1 MVDINIKPNFIPL
14 KFICMEE
21 VKVIGKYSSSQILIG
36 ESIANLHKYLPQSN
50 AFIITD
56 ENVDRIYRKS
66 FPKLPTFV
74 MPAGEAFKNLSTT
87 AEIYRWLLDHGADR
101 HSFIIGIGGGVV
113 CDLAGFIAST
123 FMRGVSF
130 GFVATT
136 LLAQVDAS
144 VGGKNGLD
152 LDGYKNIVGTFNQP
166 KFVICDITMLKTLPQ
181 VELSNGLA
189 EVVKH
194 ALIDD
199 ISKFEYIE
207 KNYKSIL
214 ALNLEMLEYLVTR
227 SVKIK
232 ARIVEVD
239 EREGGLRRVL
249 NLGHT
254 WGHAVEKIT
263 GIPHGQA
270 VSIGLV
276 FSAKLSYNKGM
287 LSEDER
293 DRIVN
298 LLSALG
304 LHIQVKADSAKV
316 LETLQKD
323 KKKIGN
329 GVHYVLMK
337 GIGQVEVVEISFDEL
352 KNYLN

>member
-1 MVDINIKPNFIPL
+1 
-14 KFICMEE
+14 MEV
-21 VKVIGKYSSSQILIG
+21 VKVSGKESNSQILIG
-36 ESIANLHKYLPQSN
+36 EKLGNLHKYIPHSN
-50 AFIITD
+50 TFIITD
-56 ENVDRIYRKS
+56 ENVDSIYRKL
-66 FPKLPTFV
+66 FPILPVFV
-74 MPAGEAFKNLSTT
+74 MNAGEASKNLSTV
-87 AEIYRWLLDHGADR
+87 AEIYRWLLDQGADR
-101 HSFIIGIGGGVV
+101 NSFIVGIGGGVV
-113 CDLAGFIAST
+113 CDLAGFVAST
-123 FMRGVSF
+123 FMRGVNF

-144 VGGKNGLD
+144 VGGKNGVD
-152 LDGYKNIVGTFNQP
+152 LDGFKNIVGTFNQP

-181 VELSNGLA
+181 VELANGLA

-207 KNYKSIL
+207 KNYESIL
-214 ALNLEMLEYLVTR
+214 AFNLEMLEYLVTR

-232 ARIVEVD
+232 ARIVEID

-276 FSAKLSYNKGM
+276 FSAKLSFNKGM
-287 LSEDER
+287 LSEAER
-293 DRIVN
+293 DRIIN
-298 LLSALG
+298 LLSKLG
-304 LHIQVKADSAKV
+304 LHIHSNADNTKV

-337 GIGQVEVVEISFDEL
+337 GIGEVEVVDISFDEL
-352 KNYLN
+352 RKYIV